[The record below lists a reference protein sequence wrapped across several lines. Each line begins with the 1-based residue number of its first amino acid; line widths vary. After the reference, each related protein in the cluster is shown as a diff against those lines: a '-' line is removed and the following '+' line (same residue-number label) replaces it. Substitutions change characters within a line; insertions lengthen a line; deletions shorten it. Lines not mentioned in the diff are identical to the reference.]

1 MSSAWGLLPLGVDES
16 DLVMLLLAIF
26 LIAVL
31 VIAMFMYFPWP
42 YAVMGTLVIVFGIYY
57 GVREM
62 REEENQSE

>member
-31 VIAMFMYFPWP
+31 VIAMFMYFPWL